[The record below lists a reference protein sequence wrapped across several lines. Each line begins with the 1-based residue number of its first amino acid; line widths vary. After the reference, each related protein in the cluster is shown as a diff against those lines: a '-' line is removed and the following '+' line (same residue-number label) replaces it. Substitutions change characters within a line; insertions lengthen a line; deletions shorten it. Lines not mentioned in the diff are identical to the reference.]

1 MSIEVICQ
9 KAGFKPNEAQEDAI
23 THTHG
28 PLFLTAGPGSGKTR
42 VLLWRTLGLI
52 VDQGVKPE
60 EIFLS
65 TFTEKA
71 ALQLKEGL
79 RAYLGTA
86 SATTGSPYDISKM
99 YVGTVH
105 SLCQRLM
112 TDRRFHPPG
121 HRPRAPALMDELD
134 QYLHLS
140 HSWKSLVESFGDAD
154 FTQAMLN
161 ETVTR
166 LVNGHPSS
174 SKHNALSATISLFN
188 RFSEESLTPEAI
200 RVLSQQDNDLNHMAD
215 LYAAYLKTLTP
226 ANGGAKVDFALL
238 QQAALRV
245 LNGSPQAGAVFRHV
259 IIDEYQDTNAIQEQI
274 FFALAKS
281 HGNLCVVGDDDQAL
295 YRFRGATVENFV
307 EFPARCQLYLNQ
319 QPTPIDLN
327 TNYRSSARIVEF
339 YGAFMAKEDWRHA
352 DPTRNTEYR
361 ITKKI
366 EAHRQDQTPA
376 VVASTAAHPEE
387 VATEIAGLVV
397 RLLKEGKVTDPN
409 QIAFLFPSLKATC
422 VARMQAAL
430 EARGLKVYA
439 PRATRFLELP
449 EITDFIGIVVQI
461 LGKPDYNEDF
471 AAGDYKDFHD
481 WIKTAETRGTAIC
494 KADAGM
500 TAFIA
505 QKKAEI
511 ATVIADYEKLTATL
525 QAQGW
530 ELAAPY
536 APDTMKR
543 PLADTKGISEQ
554 ARRTL
559 SSVAF
564 DNIAK
569 VRLAEGNPFALGYV
583 INRATAIDW
592 SLLDLF
598 YQIGMFQHFKAMLDL
613 AAAGDE
619 GPICNLG
626 LLTQYLAKFV
636 DHYNANVVSAKRLLE
651 DRFKNTFFM
660 SYIYALFRRGE
671 SEFEDAQDPFPKG
684 RIPFL
689 TIHQS
694 KGLEFPVVV
703 LGNLRKDAKVQR
715 IEAIVRP
722 LLSRQGEPLERSAG
736 FDVMRMYYVAL
747 SRAKNLLV
755 LAHFQGRGQR
765 INRPFKALLEGGAI
779 PRIPQLKLSKVTPA
793 SDTPDAQPKAYSY
806 TADYLLYHRCP
817 RQYMLFRKYG
827 FVPSRGTIMLFGSLV
842 HRTLEDLHHLMI
854 GQRSQL

>member
-1 MSIEVICQ
+1 
-9 KAGFKPNEAQEDAI
+9 
-23 THTHG
+23 
-28 PLFLTAGPGSGKTR
+28 
-42 VLLWRTLGLI
+42 
-52 VDQGVKPE
+52 
-60 EIFLS
+60 
-65 TFTEKA
+65 
-71 ALQLKEGL
+71 
-79 RAYLGTA
+79 
-86 SATTGSPYDISKM
+86 
-99 YVGTVH
+99 
-105 SLCQRLM
+105 
-112 TDRRFHPPG
+112 
-121 HRPRAPALMDELD
+121 
-134 QYLHLS
+134 
-140 HSWKSLVESFGDAD
+140 
-154 FTQAMLN
+154 
-161 ETVTR
+161 
-166 LVNGHPSS
+166 
-174 SKHNALSATISLFN
+174 
-188 RFSEESLTPEAI
+188 
-200 RVLSQQDNDLNHMAD
+200 
-215 LYAAYLKTLTP
+215 
-226 ANGGAKVDFALL
+226 
-238 QQAALRV
+238 
-245 LNGSPQAGAVFRHV
+245 
-259 IIDEYQDTNAIQEQI
+259 
-274 FFALAKS
+274 
-281 HGNLCVVGDDDQAL
+281 
-295 YRFRGATVENFV
+295 
-307 EFPARCQLYLNQ
+307 
-319 QPTPIDLN
+319 
-327 TNYRSSARIVEF
+327 
-339 YGAFMAKEDWRHA
+339 
-352 DPTRNTEYR
+352 
-361 ITKKI
+361 
-366 EAHRQDQTPA
+366 
-376 VVASTAAHPEE
+376 
-387 VATEIAGLVV
+387 
-397 RLLKEGKVTDPN
+397 
-409 QIAFLFPSLKATC
+409 
-422 VARMQAAL
+422 
-430 EARGLKVYA
+430 
-439 PRATRFLELP
+439 
-449 EITDFIGIVVQI
+449 
-461 LGKPDYNEDF
+461 
-471 AAGDYKDFHD
+471 
-481 WIKTAETRGTAIC
+481 
-494 KADAGM
+494 M

-543 PLADTKGISEQ
+543 PLANTKGISEQ